1 MVMFLLINLGF
12 AFYCVIIL
20 ASRFYLFFH
29 LQSDASPIVA
39 MFSFHCSTIYKV
51 EDIKAN
57 ALATLT
63 QYKYTSPKIL
73 FTFLSEYNAVVKH
86 ANLVPY

>member
-1 MVMFLLINLGF
+1 
-12 AFYCVIIL
+12 
-20 ASRFYLFFH
+20 
-29 LQSDASPIVA
+29 
-39 MFSFHCSTIYKV
+39 MFSFHFSTIYKV

-57 ALATLT
+57 ALATLA